1 MKMAKKKVAL
11 KINLDAVFK
20 IAAAADQVEKL
31 KVELSQGKACL
42 SVSIAIND
50 SLTAGMSLYSDHFK
64 SGGMAISSLPDGFAQ
79 ITVKG
84 EALRNLDPSFDSELI
99 STLKQQGKVDVKCC
113 YVYDNDSNDYY
124 IDGNDQVTVS
134 IGECCL

>member
-1 MKMAKKKVAL
+1 MAKKKVAL
-11 KINLDAVFK
+11 KIHLDAVFK
-20 IAAAADQVEKL
+20 IAAALDQVEKL

-50 SLTAGMSLYSDHFK
+50 SLNTGMSLYSDHFK
-64 SGGMAISSLPDGFAQ
+64 SGGMAISSLPGGFAQ
-79 ITVKG
+79 MTVKG
-84 EALRNLDPSFDSELI
+84 EVLRNLDPSFDSELI
-99 STLKQQGKVDVKCC
+99 GALKEHGKLAMKCC

-134 IGECCL
+134 IGECSL